1 LLFYDTS
8 FPDDRRTLFP
18 FLSFKSLLI
27 NREYFYFN
35 LSAMH
40 LSTIDLFELGQY
52 LRIVLWICLPLI
64 IVSLLV
70 TTWIHYR
77 RRMLDPGG
85 WRLAMEGLDSSMEP
99 IEPMEPERISAP
111 DPDTPVDSLSYLE
124 RTPDPDTHVERDPRD
139 NDQWGKESVSEWKG
153 KDNIYQGILW
163 MKDKYEQYRDQS
175 DQRYALL
182 KEELSRLEG
191 RYQDLLLSIE
201 NKTGLPATEPQAAPA
216 GAATMPEMAP
226 MSETIIID
234 ETVIADNPAADTAA
248 LHQQLETRQLIIDE
262 LEEQLRIERLKVE
275 ELVAKLQNNSQL
287 LMNIYQELDK
297 SFNLPKEAL

>member
-1 LLFYDTS
+1 
-8 FPDDRRTLFP
+8 
-18 FLSFKSLLI
+18 
-27 NREYFYFN
+27 
-35 LSAMH
+35 MH

-77 RRMLDPGG
+77 QRMLDPGG
-85 WRLAMEGLDSSMEP
+85 WRLSMEGLESAMEP
-99 IEPMEPERISAP
+99 IEPTEPERIS
-111 DPDTPVDSLSYLE
+111 SG
-124 RTPDPDTHVERDPRD
+124 PDTHVERDPRD
-139 NDQWGKESVSEWKG
+139 NDQWGKESVSEWRG

-182 KEELSRLEG
+182 KEEVNRLER

-201 NKTGLPATEPQAAPA
+201 NKTT
-216 GAATMPEMAP
+216 T
-226 MSETIIID
+226 TD
-234 ETVIADNPAADTAA
+234 ETVIAENPVADTAA

>member
-1 LLFYDTS
+1 
-8 FPDDRRTLFP
+8 
-18 FLSFKSLLI
+18 
-27 NREYFYFN
+27 
-35 LSAMH
+35 MH

-85 WRLAMEGLDSSMEP
+85 WRLAMEGLESAMEP
-99 IEPMEPERISAP
+99 IEPVEPPAAP

-124 RTPDPDTHVERDPRD
+124 RTPDPDTPVERDPRD
-139 NDQWGKESVSEWKG
+139 NDQWGKESVSEWRG

-182 KEELSRLEG
+182 KEELGRLEG

-201 NKTGLPATEPQAAPA
+201 NKTNLPATEPPAA
-216 GAATMPEMAP
+216 AA
-226 MSETIIID
+226 
-234 ETVIADNPAADTAA
+234 ETVIADNTSADTAA

-287 LMNIYQELDK
+287 LTNIYQELDK